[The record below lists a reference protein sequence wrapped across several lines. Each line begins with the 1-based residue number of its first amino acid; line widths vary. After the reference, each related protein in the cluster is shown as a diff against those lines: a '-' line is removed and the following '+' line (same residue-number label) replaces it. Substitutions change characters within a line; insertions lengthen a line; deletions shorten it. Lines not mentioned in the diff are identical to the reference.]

1 VPQSLVELSPL
12 ATPTL
17 ERAPARARTTARARA
32 RTTARTRTRARAR
45 AATPGAVR
53 TCRISGTYSIRLRSV
68 WISSTGYASSD
79 WPKHEGNNEYYFFI
93 VLRITRL
100 ELYSK

>member
-1 VPQSLVELSPL
+1 MPQSLVELSPL

-17 ERAPARARTTARARA
+17 ERAPARVRARARA
-32 RTTARTRTRARAR
+32 RMRARAK

-53 TCRISGTYSIRLRSV
+53 TCRISGTYLIRLRSV
-68 WISSTGYASSD
+68 WISPTDYASSD
-79 WPKHEGNNEYYFFI
+79 WPKHGGYDEYLLLYK

-100 ELYSK
+100 ESLV